1 MLQDDTHLNES
12 DMKLRHNECRQYIF
26 ASNIRQ
32 ILFVCSSVRMS
43 TGWQRGVGFSY
54 RVLLGLA
61 YNIIRN
67 KTKNK

>member
-43 TGWQRGVGFSY
+43 TG
-54 RVLLGLA
+54 
-61 YNIIRN
+61 
-67 KTKNK
+67 